1 MSHSDWISLE
11 KIANFL
17 QPFKDLTVKM
27 SASSYSTVFMIIPLF
42 NIIIDYIKD
51 IEETA
56 LSQLREAATAAKA
69 KLFLYYSKTNA
80 VTMLCTA
87 LDPRRKFNYFVKKEF
102 SADDIEKTKL
112 L

>member
-1 MSHSDWISLE
+1 
-11 KIANFL
+11 
-17 QPFKDLTVKM
+17 M
-27 SASSYSTVFMIIPLF
+27 SASSYNTVFMIIPLF
-42 NIIIDYIKD
+42 NIIIDHIED

-56 LSQLREAATAAKA
+56 LLQLWEAAIAAKA